1 MPAQADQKMVAF
13 YVEQEE
19 RDAFKTL
26 CRTLGTDVS
35 SVLRR
40 FVQTAI
46 QQQSV
51 EFVVARTDA
60 SEGASAP
67 VVEPEVL
74 KAVLKR
80 LEVLERSVPKFDV
93 DDLVRM
99 RKEVLD
105 GGFGSMRYRMGVME
119 AQVQSLG
126 GSIAWET
133 KTEKSNLTTE

>member
-1 MPAQADQKMVAF
+1 M
-13 YVEQEE
+13 EQDE

-26 CRTLGTDVS
+26 CRTMGTDVS
-35 SVLRR
+35 TVLRR
-40 FVQTAI
+40 FIQTAI
-46 QQQSV
+46 QQQTV
-51 EFVVARTDA
+51 EFVVVRSET

-67 VVEPEVL
+67 ALEPEVL

-99 RKEVLD
+99 RKEILD
-105 GGFGSMRYRMGVME
+105 GEFGSMRYRVGVVE
-119 AQVQSLG
+119 AQLQSLG

-133 KTEKSNLTTE
+133 APNKTGTSD

>member
-1 MPAQADQKMVAF
+1 VAV
-13 YVEQEE
+13 YVEQDE

-35 SVLRR
+35 TVLRR
-40 FVQTAI
+40 FIQTAI

-51 EFVVARTDA
+51 DFVVARSET

-67 VVEPEVL
+67 VLEPEVL

-80 LEVLERSVPKFDV
+80 LEVLERSMPKFDV
-93 DDLVRM
+93 DDLVKM

-105 GGFGSMRYRMGVME
+105 GGFGSLRYRMGVIE

-133 KTEKSNLTTE
+133 APNEEVSD

>member
-1 MPAQADQKMVAF
+1 MPAQPDQKMVAV
-13 YVEQEE
+13 YVEQDE

-35 SVLRR
+35 TVLRR
-40 FVQTAI
+40 FIQTAI

-51 EFVVARTDA
+51 EFVVARSET

-67 VVEPEVL
+67 VLEPEVL

-80 LEVLERSVPKFDV
+80 LEVLERSMPKFDV
-93 DDLVRM
+93 DDLVKM

-105 GGFGSMRYRMGVME
+105 GGFGSLRYRMGVIE

-126 GSIAWET
+126 GSIAWENVDQA
-133 KTEKSNLTTE
+133 KI

>member
-1 MPAQADQKMVAF
+1 MPAQPDQKMVAV
-13 YVEQEE
+13 YVEQDE

-35 SVLRR
+35 TVLRR
-40 FVQTAI
+40 FIQTAI
-46 QQQSV
+46 QQQTV
-51 EFVVARTDA
+51 GFVVVRSET

-67 VVEPEVL
+67 VLEPEVL

-80 LEVLERSVPKFDV
+80 LEVLERSMPKFDV

-105 GGFGSMRYRMGVME
+105 GGFGSLRYRMGVME

-126 GSIAWET
+126 GSIAWENVNQV
-133 KTEKSNLTTE
+133 KI

>member
-1 MPAQADQKMVAF
+1 MD
-13 YVEQEE
+13 QEE

-35 SVLRR
+35 TVLRR
-40 FVQTAI
+40 FIQTAI
-46 QQQSV
+46 QQQWV
-51 EFVVARTDA
+51 EFVVVRSET

-67 VVEPEVL
+67 VLEPEVL

-93 DDLVRM
+93 DDLVKM
-99 RKEVLD
+99 RREVLD
-105 GGFGSMRYRMGVME
+105 GGFGSLRYRMGVVE

-133 KTEKSNLTTE
+133 APNKEGSD

>member
-1 MPAQADQKMVAF
+1 MPAHADQKMVAF

-51 EFVVARTDA
+51 EFVVARTEV

-80 LEVLERSVPKFDV
+80 LEVLERSVPKFDL
-93 DDLVRM
+93 DDLVKM
-99 RKEVLD
+99 RKEVLG
-105 GGFGSMRYRMGVME
+105 GGFG
-119 AQVQSLG
+119 
-126 GSIAWET
+126 
-133 KTEKSNLTTE
+133 

>member
-1 MPAQADQKMVAF
+1 MPAQPDQKMVAV

-35 SVLRR
+35 AVLRR
-40 FVQTAI
+40 FIQTAI
-46 QQQSV
+46 QQQTV
-51 EFVVARTDA
+51 EFVATSTETPR
-60 SEGASAP
+60 SASARP
-67 VVEPEVL
+67 LEPEVL

-80 LEVLERSVPKFDV
+80 LETLERSMPKFDV

-105 GGFGSMRYRMGVME
+105 GGFGSLRYRMGVME
-119 AQVQSLG
+119 SQLQTMG
-126 GSIAWET
+126 GSIAWQSADEV
-133 KTEKSNLTTE
+133 KD

>member
-1 MPAQADQKMVAF
+1 MPAQPDQKMVAV
-13 YVEQEE
+13 YVEQDE

-35 SVLRR
+35 TVLRR
-40 FVQTAI
+40 FIQTAI

-51 EFVVARTDA
+51 EFVVARSET

-67 VVEPEVL
+67 VLEPEVL

-80 LEVLERSVPKFDV
+80 LEVLERSMPKFDV
-93 DDLVRM
+93 DDLVKM

-105 GGFGSMRYRMGVME
+105 GGFGSLRYRMGVME

-126 GSIAWET
+126 GSIAWENVDQA
-133 KTEKSNLTTE
+133 KI

>member
-1 MPAQADQKMVAF
+1 MD
-13 YVEQEE
+13 QEE

-35 SVLRR
+35 TILRR
-40 FVQTAI
+40 FIQTAI

-51 EFVVARTDA
+51 EFVVTRSET

-67 VVEPEVL
+67 VLEPEVL

-93 DDLVRM
+93 DDLVKM
-99 RKEVLD
+99 RREVLD
-105 GGFGSMRYRMGVME
+105 GGFGSLRYRMGVME

-133 KTEKSNLTTE
+133 APNKEGSD

>member
-1 MPAQADQKMVAF
+1 MD
-13 YVEQEE
+13 QEE

-35 SVLRR
+35 TILRR
-40 FVQTAI
+40 FIQTAI

-51 EFVVARTDA
+51 EFVVARSET

-67 VVEPEVL
+67 VLEPEVL

-93 DDLVRM
+93 DDLVKM
-99 RKEVLD
+99 RREVLD
-105 GGFGSMRYRMGVME
+105 GGFGSLRYRMGVME

-133 KTEKSNLTTE
+133 APNKEGSD

>member
-1 MPAQADQKMVAF
+1 M
-13 YVEQEE
+13 EQDE

-35 SVLRR
+35 TVLRR
-40 FVQTAI
+40 FIQTAI

-51 EFVVARTDA
+51 EFVVARSET

-67 VVEPEVL
+67 VLEPEVL

-80 LEVLERSVPKFDV
+80 LEVLERSMPKFDV
-93 DDLVRM
+93 DDLVKM

-105 GGFGSMRYRMGVME
+105 GGFGSLRYRMGVME

-133 KTEKSNLTTE
+133 TANKEVSD

>member
-1 MPAQADQKMVAF
+1 MD
-13 YVEQEE
+13 QEE

-35 SVLRR
+35 TILRR
-40 FVQTAI
+40 FIQTAI

-51 EFVVARTDA
+51 EFVVARTET

-67 VVEPEVL
+67 VLEPEVL

-93 DDLVRM
+93 DDLVKM
-99 RKEVLD
+99 RREVLD
-105 GGFGSMRYRMGVME
+105 GGFGSLRYRMGVVE

-133 KTEKSNLTTE
+133 APNKEGSD

>member
-1 MPAQADQKMVAF
+1 MPAQPAQKMVAV
-13 YVEQEE
+13 YVDQDE

-35 SVLRR
+35 TVLRR
-40 FVQTAI
+40 FIQTAI

-51 EFVVARTDA
+51 EFVLNRTET

-67 VVEPEVL
+67 VLEPEVL

-80 LEVLERSVPKFDV
+80 LEVLERSMPKFDV

-105 GGFGSMRYRMGVME
+105 GGFGSLRYRMGVME

-126 GSIAWET
+126 GSIAWENVDQA
-133 KTEKSNLTTE
+133 KI

>member
-1 MPAQADQKMVAF
+1 MPAHPDQKMVAV
-13 YVEQEE
+13 YVEQDE

-26 CRTLGTDVS
+26 CRTMGTDVS
-35 SVLRR
+35 TVLRR
-40 FVQTAI
+40 FIQTAI
-46 QQQSV
+46 QQQTV
-51 EFVVARTDA
+51 EFVVARSET

-67 VVEPEVL
+67 ALEPEVL

-99 RKEVLD
+99 RKEILD
-105 GGFGSMRYRMGVME
+105 GEFGSMRYRVGVVE
-119 AQVQSLG
+119 AQLQSLG

-133 KTEKSNLTTE
+133 APNKTGTSD

>member
-1 MPAQADQKMVAF
+1 MPAQPDQKMVAV
-13 YVEQEE
+13 YVEQDE

-35 SVLRR
+35 TVLRR
-40 FVQTAI
+40 FIQTAI

-51 EFVVARTDA
+51 EFVVAR
-60 SEGASAP
+60 SETSKGASAP
-67 VVEPEVL
+67 VLEPEVL

-80 LEVLERSVPKFDV
+80 LEVLERSMPKFDV
-93 DDLVRM
+93 DDLVKM

-105 GGFGSMRYRMGVME
+105 GGFGSLRYRMGVME

-126 GSIAWET
+126 GSIAWENIDQA
-133 KTEKSNLTTE
+133 KI

>member
-1 MPAQADQKMVAF
+1 MPAQPDQKMVAV
-13 YVEQEE
+13 YVDQEE

-35 SVLRR
+35 TILRR
-40 FVQTAI
+40 FIQTAI

-51 EFVVARTDA
+51 EFVVARTET

-67 VVEPEVL
+67 VLEPEVL

-80 LEVLERSVPKFDV
+80 LEALERSVPKFDV
-93 DDLVRM
+93 DDLVKM
-99 RKEVLD
+99 RREVLD
-105 GGFGSMRYRMGVME
+105 GGFGSLRYRMGVVE

-133 KTEKSNLTTE
+133 APNKEGSD

>member
-1 MPAQADQKMVAF
+1 M
-13 YVEQEE
+13 EQDE

-35 SVLRR
+35 TVLRR
-40 FVQTAI
+40 FIQTAI

-51 EFVVARTDA
+51 EFVVARSET

-67 VVEPEVL
+67 VLEPEVL

-80 LEVLERSVPKFDV
+80 LEVLERSMPKFDV
-93 DDLVRM
+93 DDLVKM

-105 GGFGSMRYRMGVME
+105 GGFGSLRYRMGVIE

-126 GSIAWET
+126 GSIAWENVDQA
-133 KTEKSNLTTE
+133 KI

>member
-1 MPAQADQKMVAF
+1 MPAQPDQKMVAV
-13 YVEQEE
+13 YVEQDE

-35 SVLRR
+35 TVLRR
-40 FVQTAI
+40 FIQTAI

-51 EFVVARTDA
+51 KFVVARSET

-67 VVEPEVL
+67 VLEPEVL

-80 LEVLERSVPKFDV
+80 LEVLERSMPKFDV
-93 DDLVRM
+93 DDLVKM

-105 GGFGSMRYRMGVME
+105 GGFGSLRYRMGVME

-126 GSIAWET
+126 GSIAWENVDQV
-133 KTEKSNLTTE
+133 KI

>member
-1 MPAQADQKMVAF
+1 MPAQPDQKMVAV
-13 YVEQEE
+13 YVEQDE

-35 SVLRR
+35 TVLRR
-40 FVQTAI
+40 FIQTAI

-51 EFVVARTDA
+51 EFVVARSET

-67 VVEPEVL
+67 VLEPEVL

-80 LEVLERSVPKFDV
+80 LEVLERSMPKFDV
-93 DDLVRM
+93 DDLVKM

-105 GGFGSMRYRMGVME
+105 GGFGSLRYRMGVTE

-126 GSIAWET
+126 GSIAWENVDQA
-133 KTEKSNLTTE
+133 KI

>member
-1 MPAQADQKMVAF
+1 M
-13 YVEQEE
+13 EQDE

-35 SVLRR
+35 TVLRR
-40 FVQTAI
+40 FIQTAI

-51 EFVVARTDA
+51 EFLVVSSET

-67 VVEPEVL
+67 VLEPEVL

-93 DDLVRM
+93 NDLVKM
-99 RKEVLD
+99 RREVLD
-105 GGFGSMRYRMGVME
+105 GGFGSLRYRMGVVE

-133 KTEKSNLTTE
+133 APNKEGSD

>member
-1 MPAQADQKMVAF
+1 M
-13 YVEQEE
+13 EQDE

-35 SVLRR
+35 TVLRR
-40 FVQTAI
+40 FIQTAI

-51 EFVVARTDA
+51 EFVVARSET

-67 VVEPEVL
+67 VLEPEVL

-80 LEVLERSVPKFDV
+80 LEVLERSMPKFDV

-105 GGFGSMRYRMGVME
+105 GGFGSLRYRMGVIE

-133 KTEKSNLTTE
+133 APNEEVSD

>member
-1 MPAQADQKMVAF
+1 MPAQPDQKMVAV
-13 YVEQEE
+13 YVEQDE

-35 SVLRR
+35 TVLRR
-40 FVQTAI
+40 FIQTAI

-51 EFVVARTDA
+51 EFVVAPSGT

-67 VVEPEVL
+67 VLEPEVL

-93 DDLVRM
+93 DDLVKM
-99 RKEVLD
+99 RREVLD
-105 GGFGSMRYRMGVME
+105 GGFGSLRYRMGVVE

-133 KTEKSNLTTE
+133 GPNKEVSD

>member
-1 MPAQADQKMVAF
+1 MPAQPDQKMVAV
-13 YVEQEE
+13 YVEQDE

-35 SVLRR
+35 TVLRR
-40 FVQTAI
+40 FIQTAI

-51 EFVVARTDA
+51 QFVVARSET

-67 VVEPEVL
+67 VLEPEVL

-80 LEVLERSVPKFDV
+80 LEVLERSMPKFDV
-93 DDLVRM
+93 DDLVKM

-105 GGFGSMRYRMGVME
+105 GGFGSLRYRMGVIE

-133 KTEKSNLTTE
+133 APNEEVSD

>member
-1 MPAQADQKMVAF
+1 M
-13 YVEQEE
+13 EQDE

-35 SVLRR
+35 TVLRR
-40 FVQTAI
+40 FIQTAI

-51 EFVVARTDA
+51 EFVVARSET

-67 VVEPEVL
+67 VLEPEVL

-80 LEVLERSVPKFDV
+80 LEVLERSMPKFDV
-93 DDLVRM
+93 DDLVKM

-105 GGFGSMRYRMGVME
+105 GGFGSLRYRMGVME

-126 GSIAWET
+126 GSIAWENVDQA
-133 KTEKSNLTTE
+133 KI